1 MTEEDL
7 KKLLDMSDKQCADV
21 LEKTMV
27 WMLGGRAN
35 GKTVF
40 KALYTVAL
48 TRAINKLR
56 QPEVVYLCKY
66 HKEPHYCKHTHRI
79 EDALNFEEIAPE
91 KGMEKERSQGEWIN
105 HRTIMHD
112 GEYYCSNCG
121 EVAEWLDGGSQFLS
135 NFCPNCG
142 ASMKKGGAE

>member
-21 LEKTMV
+21 LEKTMA

-91 KGMEKERSQGEWIN
+91 KWMEKERLQGEWRERMKEHFREASETGGDMFHLSDIE
-105 HRTIMHD
+105 RILD
-112 GEYYCSNCG
+112 GE
-121 EVAEWLDGGSQFLS
+121 VL
-135 NFCPNCG
+135 
-142 ASMKKGGAE
+142 

>member
-7 KKLLDMSDKQCADV
+7 MKIINLSDKQCADV
-21 LEKTMV
+21 LEKTMI
-27 WMLGGRAN
+27 WMFNGRAN

-40 KALYTVAL
+40 KALYTFAL

-79 EDALNFEEIAPE
+79 EDALNFENVGDNKYMERE
-91 KGMEKERSQGEWIN
+91 K
-105 HRTIMHD
+105 TD
-112 GEYYCSNCG
+112 
-121 EVAEWLDGGSQFLS
+121 D
-135 NFCPNCG
+135 
-142 ASMKKGGAE
+142 

>member
-21 LEKTMV
+21 LEKTMF

-91 KGMEKERSQGEWIN
+91 KWMEKERLQGKWIEGSN
-105 HRTIMHD
+105 GNIK
-112 GEYYCSNCG
+112 CNNCG
-121 EVAEWLDGGSQFLS
+121 AELRYSYLANNKPDFPK
-135 NFCPNCG
+135 FCCDCG
-142 ASMKKGGAE
+142 ASMQKGGAE